1 MIITKSEEQRFHQK
15 YIADEVSGCWI
26 WQAARSGRGYGTMKI
41 GGRKEAAH
49 RISYELHKGP
59 IPEGMLGCH
68 KCDVRLC
75 VNPDHIFLGT
85 NLDNTQ
91 DMISKGRQRYVGQ
104 KGAANPKAIL
114 KDADVKQIIMLIAK
128 GLNNRAIANR
138 FGVSHGTVSLI
149 RLGKTW
155 PEIPRPPDN
164 ENFKPY
170 RSLRSQAA
178 RQAVSSFLGEAL

>member
-1 MIITKSEEQRFHQK
+1 MHITQAEEQRFHEK
-15 YIADEVSGCWI
+15 YIIDEETGCWL

-59 IPEGMLGCH
+59 IPDGLLGCH

-75 VNPDHIFLGT
+75 VNPEHIFLGT
-85 NLDNTQ
+85 NMDNTQ
-91 DMISKGRQRYVGQ
+91 DMINKGRQRYVGQ

-114 KDADVKQIIMLIAK
+114 DEKKVRVIIKLIAK
-128 GLNNRAIANR
+128 GMNNRAIANQ

-149 RLGKTW
+149 RLGKCW
-155 PEIPRPPDN
+155 PDIPRPDN

-178 RQAVSSFLGEAL
+178 RQAASSFSKEV